1 MRHVYAPLKSSVAAA
16 ALFIGMAV
24 GLQPTPTPVP
34 PTPPPVTTPAIS
46 LPTLQVFGPGD
57 VESPVQAQIDGARQR
72 VLIEAY
78 ALDDPTVIAALQRA
92 ARRGVDVRVMLDPH
106 GLNTPETL
114 PKLVGA
120 GVRARTPAP
129 GYVTHL
135 DMVVVDTSAVTVLT
149 SFMSV
154 SNLGFGG
161 HAYAVVD
168 RDRLDA
174 LQAASLFYDDWL
186 RRPVRLFGHNL
197 IVLPDNAAAIAAQ
210 INAAGSRVE
219 LYTSGISD
227 PTILASLRAA
237 RARGVVARVL
247 TKVSSN
253 STTLRD
259 AVPTRQVRFRD
270 DGGGTVLVIDRRTVI
285 LGSMDLSANALKNN
299 RELAV
304 VVGGGD
310 VASLVDRSFF
320 TEFARGQ
327 ALNPTPVTPV
337 KHGRTAPRGKLTV
350 KPIVPSLVRVGG
362 EGLIVVSTAAN
373 ARVSVTI
380 TYPPGSKATTPAASG
395 QADGHG
401 SFVYRWI
408 VPTGIKSGR
417 ALARI
422 VAHSGAQTVF
432 NTVNFDVAQ

>member
-1 MRHVYAPLKSSVAAA
+1 MRHVYAPLKFSVAAA
-16 ALFIGMAV
+16 ALFIGLAV
-24 GLQPTPTPVP
+24 GPRPTPVP
-34 PTPPPVTTPAIS
+34 PTPPPVATPAIS
-46 LPTLQVFGPGD
+46 LPTLQVFGPGG

-78 ALDDPTVIAALQRA
+78 ALDDPAVLAALRRA
-92 ARRGVDVRVMLDPH
+92 AQRGVDVRVMLDPR
-106 GLNTPETL
+106 GLNTTTTL
-114 PKLVGA
+114 SQLA
-120 GVRARTPAP
+120 GVGVRTRTPNP

-285 LGSMDLSANALKNN
+285 LGSMDLSANTLKNN

-310 VASLVDRSFF
+310 IASLVDRSFF
-320 TEFARGQ
+320 AEFARGQ

-380 TYPPGSKATTPAASG
+380 TYPPGSTATTPAGSG

-422 VAHSGAQTVF
+422 VARSGAQTVF
-432 NTVNFDVAQ
+432 DTVNFDVAQ

>member
-1 MRHVYAPLKSSVAAA
+1 MHVLTPLKSSVAAAAAA

-24 GLQPTPTPVP
+24 GPQPTPVP
-34 PTPPPVTTPAIS
+34 TAPPVTT
-46 LPTLQVFGPGD
+46 LPILQVFGPGG
-57 VESPVQAQIDGARQR
+57 VESPVQARIDGARQR
-72 VLIEAY
+72 VLVEAY
-78 ALDDPTVIAALQRA
+78 ALDDPAVIAALQRA
-92 ARRGVDVRVMLDPH
+92 ARRGVDVRVMLDPR
-106 GLNTPETL
+106 GLNTAATL
-114 PKLVGA
+114 SKLAGA
-120 GVRARTPAP
+120 GVRVRTPNSA
-129 GYVTHL
+129 YVTHL

-168 RDRLDA
+168 RDRLDT

-197 IVLPDNAAAIAAQ
+197 IVLPDSVATIATL
-210 INAAGSRVE
+210 INGAGSRME

-237 RARGVVARVL
+237 RARRVVARVL

-320 TEFARGQ
+320 TEFARGH
-327 ALNPTPVTPV
+327 ALNPTPVTSV
-337 KHGRTAPRGKLTV
+337 KHGRTAPQGKLTV
-350 KPIVPSLVRVGG
+350 KPIVPALVRVGG

-373 ARVSVTI
+373 ARMSVTI
-380 TYPPGSKATTPAASG
+380 TYPTGSTATTPAGAG

-408 VPTGIKSGR
+408 VPTGIKPGR

-422 VAHSGAQTVF
+422 VARSGVQTVF
-432 NTVNFDVAQ
+432 DTVTFDVAQ

>member
-1 MRHVYAPLKSSVAAA
+1 MRHVYAPLKFSVAAA
-16 ALFIGMAV
+16 ALFIGMAA
-24 GLQPTPTPVP
+24 GPQPTPVP

-46 LPTLQVFGPGD
+46 LPTLQVFGPGG

-106 GLNTPETL
+106 GLNTAETL

-120 GVRARTPAP
+120 GVRTRTPNP

-149 SFMSV
+149 SSMSA
-154 SNLGFGG
+154 SNLGFAGQ
-161 HAYAVVD
+161 AYAVVD
-168 RDRLDA
+168 RDHLDA

-186 RRPVRLFGHNL
+186 RRTVRLFGHNL
-197 IVLPDNAAAIAAQ
+197 VILPDNAAAIATL
-210 INAAGSRVE
+210 IDGAGSRVE

-247 TKVSSN
+247 TKATSN
-253 STTLRD
+253 STTLRS
-259 AVPTRQVRFRD
+259 AVPTKQVRFRD
-270 DGGGTVLVIDRRTVI
+270 DGGGTVLVIDRRTVL
-285 LGSMDLSANALKNN
+285 LGSMDLSANALTNN
-299 RELAV
+299 RELGV
-304 VVGGGD
+304 VVGGGN
-310 VASLVDRSFF
+310 VAALVDRSFF
-320 TEFARGQ
+320 TEFARGR
-327 ALNPTPVTPV
+327 ALYPTPVTSI
-337 KHGRTAPRGKLTV
+337 KRGRTAPLGKLTV

-373 ARVSVTI
+373 ARVNVTI
-380 TYPPGSKATTPAASG
+380 TYPPGSTATTPAGSG

-408 VPTGIKSGR
+408 VPPGIKSGR

-422 VAHSGAQTVF
+422 VVRSGVQTVF
-432 NTVNFDVAQ
+432 KTVTFDVAQ

>member
-1 MRHVYAPLKSSVAAA
+1 MHVYAPLKSSVAAA
-16 ALFIGMAV
+16 ALVIGMAV
-24 GLQPTPTPVP
+24 GPRAAPVP
-34 PTPPPVTTPAIS
+34 TATPVTTPAIN
-46 LPTLQVFGPGD
+46 LPTLQVFGPGG

-72 VLIEAY
+72 VLVEAY
-78 ALDDPTVIAALQRA
+78 ALDDPAVLAALRRA
-92 ARRGVDVRVMLDPH
+92 VQRGVDVRVMLDPR
-106 GLNTPETL
+106 GLNTTTML
-114 PKLVGA
+114 PQLA
-120 GVRARTPAP
+120 GVGVRTRTPNP

-135 DMVVVDTSAVTVLT
+135 DMVVVDTSSVTVLT
-149 SFMSV
+149 SSLSA

-168 RDRLDA
+168 RDRLDT

-197 IVLPDNAAAIAAQ
+197 IILPDSVATIATL
-210 INAAGSRVE
+210 INGAGSRVE

-259 AVPTRQVRFRD
+259 AVPTGQVRFRD
-270 DGGGTVLVIDRRTVI
+270 DGGGTVLVIDRRTVL
-285 LGSMDLSANALKNN
+285 LGSMDLSANALTSN

-304 VVGGGD
+304 VVGGGN
-310 VASLVDRSFF
+310 VASIVDRSFF

-327 ALNPTPVTPV
+327 ALNPTPVTTL
-337 KHGRTAPRGKLTV
+337 KRGRTATRGALTV
-350 KPIVPSLVRVGG
+350 KPSAPSLVRVGG
-362 EGLIVVSTAAN
+362 EGLIVVSTTAN

-380 TYPPGSKATTPAASG
+380 TYPAGSTATTPSG
-395 QADGHG
+395 GGLADGHG

-408 VPTGIKSGR
+408 VPNGIKSGR

-422 VAHSGAQTVF
+422 VVRSGAQTVF
-432 NTVNFDVAQ
+432 STVTFDVAQ

>member
-1 MRHVYAPLKSSVAAA
+1 MYVPALLKSSVAAA
-16 ALFIGMAV
+16 ALFMGMAV
-24 GLQPTPTPVP
+24 GPRPTPVP
-34 PTPPPVTTPAIS
+34 TAPPLAVPAIT
-46 LPTLQVFGPGD
+46 LPTLQVFGPGG

-72 VLIEAY
+72 VLVEAY
-78 ALDDPTVIAALQRA
+78 ALDDPAVLAALRRA
-92 ARRGVDVRVMLDPH
+92 AQRGVDVRVMLDPR
-106 GLNTPETL
+106 GLNTAATL
-114 PKLVGA
+114 SQLAGA
-120 GVRARTPAP
+120 GVRTRPPNP

-149 SFMSV
+149 SFMSAG
-154 SNLGFGG
+154 NLGFGG

-174 LQAASLFYDDWL
+174 LQTASLFYDDWL

-197 IVLPDNAAAIAAQ
+197 IVLPDSVAVIAAR
-210 INAAGSRVE
+210 INGAGSRVE

-259 AVPTRQVRFRD
+259 AVPTGQVRFRD
-270 DGGGTVLVIDRRTVI
+270 DGGGTVLVIDRHTVL
-285 LGSMDLSANALKNN
+285 LGSMDLSATALTSN

-304 VVGGGD
+304 VVEGGN
-310 VASLVDRSFF
+310 VASIVDRSFF

-327 ALNPTPVTPV
+327 ALNPTPVTTL
-337 KHGRTAPRGKLTV
+337 KRGRTVTRGNLTV
-350 KPIVPSLVRVGG
+350 QPSAPSLVRVGG

-373 ARVSVTI
+373 ARVNVTI
-380 TYPPGSKATTPAASG
+380 TYPVGSAATTPAG
-395 QADGHG
+395 GGLADRHG

-408 VPTGIKSGR
+408 VPNGIKSGR

-422 VAHSGAQTVF
+422 VVRSGAQTVF
-432 NTVNFDVAQ
+432 STVTFDVAQ